1 MELQEYGMH
10 NQVETLIFLKVI
22 RKKYFPA
29 ILTTMGVILLPVQKT
44 ISVTFGNLD
53 NDSQQS
59 FNFTEYLQNKRYI
72 NQNLVY
78 LI

>member
-53 NDSQQS
+53 SDSQQS

-72 NQNLVY
+72 NQNLVD